1 MQVLLAPLMHCS
13 IFEYWP
19 TSVGPPVELQTSLI
33 HVVQKLLIYDVDV
46 DVEADDGIGTD
57 GLKIGGTVGVTTPQL
72 VLLFA
77 M

>member
-1 MQVLLAPLMHCS
+1 M
-13 IFEYWP
+13 
-19 TSVGPPVELQTSLI
+19 ELQTPLI